1 MRQLF
6 EPPLAEASELERAD
20 LLQASAASRRASSGF
35 LAGPVEG
42 APSSGVDS
50 SFAILHGLY
59 WLCATWPPTARFA
72 WWSTT
77 RTGRTPASLRY
88 LAFLLTRL
96 EELDAALMVATRP
109 RMRARMPSCSPR

>member
-1 MRQLF
+1 M
-6 EPPLAEASELERAD
+6 
-20 LLQASAASRRASSGF
+20 
-35 LAGPVEG
+35 EG

-59 WLCATWPPTARFA
+59 WLCNLAADGPLCLVVDDAHWAD
-72 WWSTT
+72 
-77 RTGRTPASLRY
+77 PASLRY